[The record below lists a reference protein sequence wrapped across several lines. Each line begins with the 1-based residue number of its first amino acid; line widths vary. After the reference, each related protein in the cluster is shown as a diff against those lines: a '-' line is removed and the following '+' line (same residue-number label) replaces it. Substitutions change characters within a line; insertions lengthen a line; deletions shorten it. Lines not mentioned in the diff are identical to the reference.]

1 MLVRNDPLQRL
12 RDKIHRDKEEGRRL
26 AAKLPMEVKFRRLE
40 MMKEAEA
47 LIKPARDKYLS
58 TPK

>member
-1 MLVRNDPLQRL
+1 
-12 RDKIHRDKEEGRRL
+12 
-26 AAKLPMEVKFRRLE
+26 MEVKFRRLE

-47 LIKPARDKYLS
+47 LIKPARDKYLG